1 VPVGAFVIKR
11 LYHGIYVV
19 LGVTIVVFVVMRVIG
34 DPVSAMLPM
43 ETSAAQRAAFAQQL
57 GLDRPL
63 YIQFID
69 FLADVAHLNLGE
81 SLWQHRPVT
90 QIVFEKLPITLYL
103 VVTAMVLAIVLSIP
117 LGIVA
122 ALKPG
127 RIADRITVVLSLIGL
142 SVPQFWLGL
151 LLILLFAVDLRWLP
165 TSGSGDVSHL
175 ILPALTLAVPAMTRI
190 LMVVRS
196 SMMDELNTQHI
207 KVAIAKGLP
216 FRRVIGVHALRNI
229 AIPVMTLAGWETV
242 RALAG
247 YSVVVEAVF
256 AWPGLGL
263 AAVQAIERQDL
274 ILLQGIVFYVAV
286 MVVII
291 NIGLDLAQK
300 LVDPRVKFG

>member
-1 VPVGAFVIKR
+1 MGAFVIRR

-19 LGVTIVVFVVMRVIG
+19 LGVTIVVFVVTRVIG

-103 VVTAMVLAIVLSIP
+103 VGTAMALAIVLSIP
-117 LGIVA
+117 LGIMA

-142 SVPQFWLGL
+142 SVPQFWLGV

>member
-1 VPVGAFVIKR
+1 MGAFVIRR
-11 LYHGIYVV
+11 LYHAIYVI
-19 LGVTIVVFVVMRVIG
+19 LGVTIVVFVVTRVIG

-69 FLADVAHLNLGE
+69 FLADLAHLNLGE

-103 VVTAMVLAIVLSIP
+103 VAAAMALAIALSIP

-127 RIADRITVVLSLIGL
+127 RMVDRITVVFSLIGL

-165 TSGSGDVSHL
+165 TSGSGDLTHL

-291 NIGLDLAQK
+291 NIGLDIAQK

>member
-1 VPVGAFVIKR
+1 MGAFVIRR
-11 LYHGIYVV
+11 LYHAIYVI
-19 LGVTIVVFVVMRVIG
+19 LGVTIVVFVVTRVIG

-69 FLADVAHLNLGE
+69 FLADLAHLNLGE

-103 VVTAMVLAIVLSIP
+103 VAAAMALAIALSIP

-127 RIADRITVVLSLIGL
+127 RMVDRITVVLSLIGL

-151 LLILLFAVDLRWLP
+151 LLILLFAVELRWLP
-165 TSGSGDVSHL
+165 TSGSGDVAHL

-291 NIGLDLAQK
+291 NIGLDIAQK

>member
-1 VPVGAFVIKR
+1 VGAFVIRR

-19 LGVTIVVFVVMRVIG
+19 LGVTIVVFVVTRVIG

-103 VVTAMVLAIVLSIP
+103 VGTAMALAIVLSIP

-165 TSGSGDVSHL
+165 TSGSGDVRHL

-256 AWPGLGL
+256 ARPGLGL